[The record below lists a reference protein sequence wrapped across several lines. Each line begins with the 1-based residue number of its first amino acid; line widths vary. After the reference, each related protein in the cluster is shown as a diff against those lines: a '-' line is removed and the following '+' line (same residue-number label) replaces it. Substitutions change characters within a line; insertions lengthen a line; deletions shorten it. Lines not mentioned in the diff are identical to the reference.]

1 MAMSAEHRSNRQWWH
16 LQMSEKFLSGTKN
29 KQINE
34 EDHKF
39 IYLMSFRQVDGIGP
53 FKVIK
58 VTMSTHI
65 VAINVGYIFSFT

>member
-1 MAMSAEHRSNRQWWH
+1 
-16 LQMSEKFLSGTKN
+16 MSEKFLKNSWVGQKTNKQTN

-58 VTMSTHI
+58 VTMGIHI
-65 VAINVGYIFSFT
+65 GVI